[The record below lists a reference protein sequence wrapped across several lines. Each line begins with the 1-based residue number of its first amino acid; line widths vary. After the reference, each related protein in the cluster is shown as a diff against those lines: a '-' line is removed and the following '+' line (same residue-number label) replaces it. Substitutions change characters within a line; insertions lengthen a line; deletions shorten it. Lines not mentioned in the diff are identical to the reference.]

1 MEQQINRAGLND
13 NYKRNAEHEFD
24 MLGFVADEQHCDE
37 HSDTAAKC
45 GEQKQGLFG
54 NAKFHAVFLGYL
66 LIVNADDDGYE
77 RYDRQICN
85 NKR

>member
-13 NYKRNAEHEFD
+13 NYKRNAEHEFN

-54 NAKFHAVFLGYL
+54 DAELNSVLFGYL
-66 LIVNADDDGYE
+66 FVVNADDYSYQ
-77 RYDRQICN
+77 RNYR
-85 NKR
+85 